1 MASFYVVLATL
12 MISSL
17 IVYNYT
23 DTKLQ
28 ATRAKLEDIRDRSAR
43 AGSLWEEWQDVQFNM
58 RGYALMGNG
67 ELYNQVMAQQ
77 DKIDQQTEWF
87 EENAI
92 YDQGKAFAQSS

>member
-1 MASFYVVLATL
+1 MITKWINRKIGRQLMASFYVVLATL

-43 AGSLWEEWQDVQFNM
+43 A
-58 RGYALMGNG
+58 
-67 ELYNQVMAQQ
+67 
-77 DKIDQQTEWF
+77 
-87 EENAI
+87 
-92 YDQGKAFAQSS
+92 